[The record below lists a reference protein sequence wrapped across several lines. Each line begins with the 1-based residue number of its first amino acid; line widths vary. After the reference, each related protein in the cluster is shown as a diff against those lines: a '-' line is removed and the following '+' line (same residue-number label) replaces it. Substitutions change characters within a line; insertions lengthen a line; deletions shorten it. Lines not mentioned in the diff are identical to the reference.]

1 MEGYGEAM
9 GFVADHLHQ
18 VQDGRMMVENYRV
31 VFLSV
36 DVDDLF
42 SLGDGGERL
51 VDNFERFERL
61 GSGVELSEAAV
72 DQHQAGRGL
81 FFFLLALV
89 TARDY
94 LAHGGEMVHSGD
106 GLDDELAVVRFF
118 HLAVFPDHHRG
129 YRFRSLNVR
138 NVETLDALGQLG
150 QRERVLEGFL
160 NGARIWLEN
169 AETLV
174 VGLLGVGPGE
184 IDELALVSAL
194 RNSDMHSCGAG
205 APSTSLRACLARELL
220 AERVFKLF
228 AVFEVDGNE
237 DV

>member
-1 MEGYGEAM
+1 
-9 GFVADHLHQ
+9 
-18 VQDGRMMVENYRV
+18 MMVEHYRV

-42 SLGDGGERL
+42 SLGDSGQRL
-51 VDNFERFERL
+51 VDDFKRFEGL

-81 FFFLLALV
+81 FFFLLTLV

-94 LAHGGEMVHSGD
+94 LAHGGEIVHAGD
-106 GLDDELAVVRFF
+106 GLDDELAIVRLF

-184 IDELALVSAL
+184 IDQFALAPA
-194 RNSDMHSCGAG
+194 RRRGNIPWWAG
-205 APSTSLRACLARELL
+205 GPPPRKLF
-220 AERVFKLF
+220 AERVLNFF
-228 AVFEVDGNE
+228 GV
-237 DV
+237 